1 MGFSKIAV
9 MCAVLVFSFAGLA
22 CAHGQHGYQEKEPKT
37 GILLV
42 TFGTSVPEAKKA
54 LDNIQAE
61 AEKRF
66 SGLPVKWAYTSS
78 IIRHKLA
85 ERGEDIASPA
95 QALSDMLEQ
104 GFKRI
109 AVQSLHVIPGEEYFG
124 LLQEVR
130 AFRKIAP
137 DARISLGHPL
147 MYSHQD
153 MQKVSD
159 AVMDASK
166 TYLKKGRAVILMG
179 HGSHHA
185 GNIYYPGLQDYI
197 SRRSDS
203 VLVGTVEGGPTL
215 KQVMSDLKAAQE
227 KKVCLMPL
235 MSVAGDHARNDMA
248 GPEDGSW
255 KSRMLAEGMDVTAVL
270 KGLGEEDRFVR
281 IWLDHLKSALHEVE
295 KP

>member
-1 MGFSKIAV
+1 MGFGKIAV
-9 MCAVLVFSFAGLA
+9 MCAVFVFSLAGLA
-22 CAHGQHGYQEKEPKT
+22 CAHGHHGHKEKEPET

-42 TFGTSVPEAKKA
+42 SFGTSVSEAKKA
-54 LDNIQAE
+54 MENIEAE
-61 AEKRF
+61 TEKRF
-66 SGLPVKWAYTSS
+66 SGIPVKWAYTSS

-85 ERGEDIASPA
+85 EGGEDIASPA

-104 GFKRI
+104 GFKHI

-153 MQKVSD
+153 MQKVAG
-159 AVMDASK
+159 AVMDASRP
-166 TYLKKGRAVILMG
+166 YLQKGRAVVLMG

-197 SRRSDS
+197 SRRSNS
-203 VLVGTVEGGPTL
+203 VLVGTVEGAPTL
-215 KQVMSDLKAAQE
+215 EQVMSDLKAAQG

-248 GPEDGSW
+248 GSGDDSW

-270 KGLGEEDRFVR
+270 QGLGEKDRFVH
-281 IWLDHLKSALHEVE
+281 IWLDHLQSALHEVE